1 MRVIG
6 EQGESL
12 GVLPL
17 SEALKLADAARGIDL
32 IETVPNATPPVA
44 RLMSYDKFRYEQ
56 EKAAKKERQTQKGA
70 GVKRVQISVRAAG
83 GDLQIRQRQLEK
95 FLAEGHP
102 VEVFVRLRG
111 REKYN
116 RPWAEQKLQDF
127 LKMITLEYKVM
138 SPPRFGQ
145 GLSVT
150 IIKK

>member
-1 MRVIG
+1 
-6 EQGESL
+6 
-12 GVLPL
+12 
-17 SEALKLADAARGIDL
+17 
-32 IETVPNATPPVA
+32 
-44 RLMSYDKFRYEQ
+44 MSYDKFRYEQ
-56 EKAAKKERQTQKGA
+56 EKAAKKERQTQKGT

-83 GDLQIRQRQLEK
+83 NDLQIRLRQLEK
-95 FLAEGHP
+95 FLEEGHP